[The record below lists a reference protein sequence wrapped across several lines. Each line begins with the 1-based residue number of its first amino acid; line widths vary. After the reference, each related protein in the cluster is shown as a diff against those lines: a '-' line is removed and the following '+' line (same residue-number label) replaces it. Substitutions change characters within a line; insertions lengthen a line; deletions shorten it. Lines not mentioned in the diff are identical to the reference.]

1 MTGSAQIMVI
11 MEVLRKF
18 VIALKQFMGI
28 AKAVLW
34 ALLKVILH
42 VLLRQFMAIA
52 KSSFIGSSKGS
63 SEQ

>member
-34 ALLKVILH
+34 ELLKVVLYALLKVILQAFLKV
-42 VLLRQFMAIA
+42 VL
-52 KSSFIGSSKGS
+52 
-63 SEQ
+63 

>member
-34 ALLKVILH
+34 ALPKVILQALLKV
-42 VLLRQFMAIA
+42 VL
-52 KSSFIGSSKGS
+52 
-63 SEQ
+63 

>member
-28 AKAVLW
+28 AKGS
-34 ALLKVILH
+34 
-42 VLLRQFMAIA
+42 FMGIA
-52 KSSFIGSSKGS
+52 KGNFTGIVKSSFIGSSKGS